1 MQCKYNSLNT
11 DSMSEEPLPIIRNA
25 ETGSQVSE
33 PSNLH
38 ILSPLGLAYQNP
50 KPIQPFS
57 LESINERVLQ
67 SQTRERAPSPPDYEE
82 NPSIRDR
89 TTKCSP
95 DFHFKSGKSA
105 SSANL
110 LASIADNKTTSPSYQ
125 EEVENGAK
133 KLAKDLFPK
142 SQVQGSEKSVS
153 RSRSVD
159 KASTKSV
166 MQNNILD
173 SSPVLDHQFGSA
185 NKTLK
190 DHSVFLDGEQPI
202 IRTRVLTRGSDKSRI
217 PLLMDD
223 PEERSTQL
231 RSNSRREL
239 QEARDLGDILQQ
251 FVQAEE
257 SLSLTAPDEDMEDYD
272 RMSEDVRRQMSQIR
286 DEIVVDIDPDDE
298 HARAAHEAQ
307 VARAA
312 NQPGEEQSI
321 FKRVSYY
328 ASVAASAGFL
338 LLMRRHNVL

>member
-1 MQCKYNSLNT
+1 
-11 DSMSEEPLPIIRNA
+11 MSQEPLAIIRKA
-25 ETGSQVSE
+25 ETGSQVLES
-33 PSNLH
+33 PSSH

-57 LESINERVLQ
+57 LESISERVSP
-67 SQTRERAPSPPDYEE
+67 SQNRERAYSPQDYEE
-82 NPSIRDR
+82 KPRSRDL

-95 DFHFKSGKSA
+95 DFHFKSGKST

-110 LASIADNKTTSPSYQ
+110 PASIADNKTTSPSHQ
-125 EEVENGAK
+125 EEQEHGGK
-133 KLAKDLFPK
+133 KSGKELFPK
-142 SQVQGSEKSVS
+142 AQVQGSEKSVS

-159 KASTKSV
+159 KASTKSTK
-166 MQNNILD
+166 QHNILD
-173 SSPVLDHQFGSA
+173 SSPVLDQHFTSA
-185 NKTLK
+185 SKTLK
-190 DHSVFLDGEQPI
+190 DHSVFLEGEQPT
-202 IRTRVLTRGSDKSRI
+202 IRTRVLTRGSDKSKA
-217 PLLMDD
+217 PVLPDD
-223 PEERSTQL
+223 FEERAPQL
-231 RSNSRREL
+231 RSHSRRDL
-239 QEARDLGDILQQ
+239 PEARDLGDILQQ

-257 SLSLTAPDEDMEDYD
+257 SLSLTAPEEDMEDYD